1 MEHSILCCESGLG
14 LRPRAESAGR
24 ILLLKRGFVVRWY
37 GFMYNPAAP
46 VHVASVFYRGV
57 VFLMNDQEHKIAS
70 AYLILSDEVLVD
82 QCDVDRFRS
91 SGPGG
96 QKRNKTSSAVRL
108 RHKPTGLIVSAV
120 EDRSQHVN
128 MRRAI
133 RRLRE
138 SIALN
143 IRAEVAVD
151 KYRKSECLSSCINR
165 DGQLVVGKRDPRYCF
180 VVAEVLDVLN
190 ACDVRVRDTAQVLGI
205 STGQVTHFFH
215 KHTKVFRQ
223 VNHMRQS
230 AGVKPLR

>member
-1 MEHSILCCESGLG
+1 MNEQEQ
-14 LRPRAESAGR
+14 PQ
-24 ILLLKRGFVVRWY
+24 
-37 GFMYNPAAP
+37 
-46 VHVASVFYRGV
+46 ASLY
-57 VFLMNDQEHKIAS
+57 LMLNDER
-70 AYLILSDEVLVD
+70 LVD
-82 QCDVDRFRS
+82 QCNVDRFRS

-108 RHKPTGLIVSAV
+108 RHQPTGLIVSAV

-143 IRAEVAVD
+143 IRAEVDVED
-151 KYRKSECLSSCINR
+151 YRKSECLLSCINR
-165 DGQLVVGKRDPRYCF
+165 DGQLAVGRRDPRYCF

-190 ACDVRVRDTAQVLGI
+190 ACDVRVRDTALALGI
-205 STGQVTHFFH
+205 STGHVTHFFH
-215 KHTKVFRQ
+215 KHPKVFRQ
-223 VNHMRQS
+223 VNQMRQN